1 MVDLESSPRTPR
13 DGESWPRSATIIA
26 GLAVSATVGLAMVA
40 YVLAVSGGETSGRL
54 IAVMP
59 IYFIA
64 TFALVFGAFW
74 AIYSAVA
81 WYKRSFGDGVL
92 GTREHAAAVLL
103 TFVLVSVLQ
112 MSQANGIRQM
122 QEAAPSPP
130 AFGISAA
137 QLRDATPHERLV
149 AAQSAALHPDAFTVL
164 MRDPDPQ
171 VRLALTARADV
182 PGELLDFL
190 AADRVPEVRRQVAA
204 SPKAADEILRR
215 LAYDREESVRLAVA
229 GNPTVLAGV
238 LEILAESTPA
248 VRAAVAQNPRTPR
261 ETLRILAEDGDP
273 QVAGA
278 AVARLGQQ
286 TPSR

>member
-13 DGESWPRSATIIA
+13 DGESWPRSATVIA
-26 GLAVSATVGLAMVA
+26 GLAVSTTVGLAMVA
-40 YVLAVSGGETSGRL
+40 YVLAVSGGETSVRL

-74 AIYSAVA
+74 AIYSGIA

-92 GTREHAAAVLL
+92 GTREHAAAVLF

-112 MSQANGIRQM
+112 MSQANGIREM
-122 QEAAPSPP
+122 QQAVPPSP

-137 QLRDATPHERLV
+137 QLRNATPHERLV
-149 AAQSAALHPDAFTVL
+149 AAQSAALHPDAFPVL

-182 PGELLDFL
+182 PGDLLDFL
-190 AADRVPEVRRQVAA
+190 AADRVAEVRRQVAA
-204 SPKAADEILRR
+204 SPKAADEVLRR

-229 GNPTVLAGV
+229 GNSEILEGV

-248 VRAAVAQNPRTPR
+248 VRAAVALNPRTAP
-261 ETLRILAEDGDP
+261 ETLLRLAQDADP
-273 QVAGA
+273 RVADSA
-278 AVARLGQQ
+278 AARLKRG
-286 TPSR
+286 TSR